1 MLVVI
6 LLIIVIISYFV
17 GHNVG
22 VVDGRL
28 IEKSRRKK

>member
-1 MLVVI
+1 MIVAI
-6 LLIIVIISYFV
+6 LLILVIASYFI

-28 IEKSRRKK
+28 IEKSRRRK